1 MGQNFHVGHLT
12 MIKDELG
19 VLYFISF
26 CSYGQLLW
34 QFAYWWAPPPSPV
47 YRWRR
52 GHPTTTIDHMSEN
65 QWNKAHLARLWSCL
79 SASHARF
86 DPFWH
91 SWWSASGTWPHPP
104 PLRTAY
110 TLTQRGGGG
119 RHPISTID
127 HMSKNYWNKA
137 QVAHLWL
144 YMSAPHERF
153 DPIWPW
159 GWSIID
165 TVAVPCITPI

>member
-1 MGQNFHVGHLT
+1 MC
-12 MIKDELG
+12 
-19 VLYFISF
+19 FISLVF
-26 CSYGQLLW
+26 VRMVNCYGNLPIGGHPHRALDTGD
-34 QFAYWWAPPPSPV
+34 V
-47 YRWRR
+47 GGD
-52 GHPTTTIDHMSEN
+52 GHPTSTIDHMSEN

-137 QVAHLWL
+137 QLAHLWL
-144 YMSAPHERF
+144 CMSAPHERF